1 MIDDLKE
8 KNVENMALITMVLDE
23 ITSLYQL
30 ESSGQLY
37 EINRLENALVTSL
50 YMLNKR
56 VKDIDKLIDQ
66 LIEAELHREKE
77 GDNEQPT

>member
-1 MIDDLKE
+1 MIEDIKE
-8 KNVENMALITMVLDE
+8 KKSENTALITMILDE

-50 YMLNKR
+50 YMLDKR

-66 LIEAELHREKE
+66 LIEAELHRKRRV
-77 GDNEQPT
+77 NK